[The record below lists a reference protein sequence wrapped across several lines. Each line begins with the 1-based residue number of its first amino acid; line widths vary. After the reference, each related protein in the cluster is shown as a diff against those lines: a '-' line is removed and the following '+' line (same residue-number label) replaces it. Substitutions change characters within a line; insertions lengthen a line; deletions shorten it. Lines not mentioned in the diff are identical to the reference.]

1 MKMNDKENNTINK
14 LKPLNP
20 KDSLNSNNNQKIY
33 YKFMSFNNSKIFF
46 KYLLMLLFIKYSYMN
61 KINEIFNIFNSYEIA
76 IKINGI
82 GVQNIIS
89 QYYTIY
95 PNTVLLNDN
104 SITVIDNIRID
115 IPLEKS
121 NANKINTIRLIWNL
135 PINSFFGLKNIVEA
149 DLSNYDTYLLQTMNQ
164 MFCGCTSI
172 TSINFKNINTQKLT
186 NMNKLFANCNS
197 LKELDLSNFDTSNV
211 NNMNSLFF
219 IV

>member
-1 MKMNDKENNTINK
+1 MNDKENNTINK

-89 QYYTIY
+89 QYYTVY

>member
-1 MKMNDKENNTINK
+1 
-14 LKPLNP
+14 
-20 KDSLNSNNNQKIY
+20 
-33 YKFMSFNNSKIFF
+33 
-46 KYLLMLLFIKYSYMN
+46 MN
-61 KINEIFNIFNSYEIA
+61 KINEIFNIFNSYKIA

-89 QYYTIY
+89 QYYTVY

-104 SITVIDNIRID
+104 SVTVIDNIRID

-197 LKELDLSNFDTSNV
+197 LKELDLSNFDTWNV

>member
-1 MKMNDKENNTINK
+1 MNDKENNTINK

-20 KDSLNSNNNQKIY
+20 KDSLNSNNKQK

-46 KYLLMLLFIKYSYMN
+46 KYLFMLLFIKYSYMN
-61 KINEIFNIFNSYEIA
+61 KINEIFNIFNSYEIS